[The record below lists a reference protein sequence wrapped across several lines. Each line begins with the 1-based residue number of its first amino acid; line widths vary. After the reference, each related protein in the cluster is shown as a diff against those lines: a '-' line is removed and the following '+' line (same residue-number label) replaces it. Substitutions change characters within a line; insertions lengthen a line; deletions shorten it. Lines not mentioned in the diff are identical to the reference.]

1 MAGLSLYRHIKDI
14 EGLHNGLNCSYK
26 KSKSLLARK
35 LIFRWLFF
43 AVILWNPAGW
53 AVEHVIEFSIPP
65 SNADAALN
73 LLANQADVQLM
84 YPYSIA
90 KNVKV
95 KGLSGAYTAREGV
108 EKLLRDTCLG
118 IGFHADG
125 TIQNNVIKGIAIMK
139 LSDCKKVGILTALS
153 AALATMLTPS
163 TVSAQEDQL
172 TRSGML
178 EEIVVVARRTE
189 ERLQDVPITVTAI
202 SGDLIRRASISNA
215 TDLIKVVPTLSVAQ
229 SSQGPG
235 QGYALRGVRSGVVT
249 YFNEVPTA
257 TVAVDDQIWDLDSVQ
272 ALSGPQGTLFGRN
285 STGGAVLFIPHKPI
299 DEVEGFIDAEVGN
312 YNQRK
317 ITAVLN
323 TPITDSLSVRVGART
338 VRRDGV
344 VKNSLGP
351 DLQSQDRNAYR
362 ASVLFEPNEIVTN
375 YLVLDYAERDETPF
389 GLVTS
394 NVTPNAG
401 CFPGLG
407 CFYGSELA
415 ELGELQD
422 RLGRRRIAS
431 QYPAS
436 QETRQ
441 WGVSNIITL
450 QPSDQISIKYILG
463 VRNDEFDQFKS
474 QTSINLPAQIGL
486 NSQEGKS
493 NTHELQVITD
503 FFDNKLNWT
512 NGFFYSKADSDAI
525 SSYLLFGTVGLP
537 FDNDSNV
544 FTSSS
549 NQRKSRA
556 IYSQATYAFTENVNL
571 TVGLRYTEE
580 EASLDLSSV
589 GPQFTFV
596 GPQVCRLPNGPDVD
610 SINCFRS
617 LSDRYNATTYNLSI
631 DYRVSSDFLL
641 YGTMRRGFN
650 AGGFNSSAPRDVQ
663 PGSPRPSYGPEE
675 INDYELGFKAD
686 WFVGSMLVRTNLGL
700 FYAKYR
706 DIQRGA
712 VGISDEGVP
721 FQGVTTGPKATIY
734 GGQLETLI
742 RPVDNFLLQLNYGYL
757 NTGYDE
763 AIDGFSKG
771 NNFSQSPENTVNILA
786 NYIYPVS
793 VGGEFSATAS
803 YTYQSSISFAD
814 VTENK
819 SYAFQG
825 SYGLVDFRL
834 DWNDVA
840 GKRFDIGFYVKN
852 ATDKAYAL
860 ERNDLISAFGFVSSV
875 YNDPRTYGINFRFRF
890 GD

>member
-1 MAGLSLYRHIKDI
+1 
-14 EGLHNGLNCSYK
+14 
-26 KSKSLLARK
+26 
-35 LIFRWLFF
+35 
-43 AVILWNPAGW
+43 
-53 AVEHVIEFSIPP
+53 
-65 SNADAALN
+65 
-73 LLANQADVQLM
+73 
-84 YPYSIA
+84 
-90 KNVKV
+90 
-95 KGLSGAYTAREGV
+95 
-108 EKLLRDTCLG
+108 
-118 IGFHADG
+118 
-125 TIQNNVIKGIAIMK
+125 
-139 LSDCKKVGILTALS
+139 
-153 AALATMLTPS
+153 
-163 TVSAQEDQL
+163 
-172 TRSGML
+172 
-178 EEIVVVARRTE
+178 
-189 ERLQDVPITVTAI
+189 
-202 SGDLIRRASISNA
+202 
-215 TDLIKVVPTLSVAQ
+215 
-229 SSQGPG
+229 
-235 QGYALRGVRSGVVT
+235 
-249 YFNEVPTA
+249 
-257 TVAVDDQIWDLDSVQ
+257 
-272 ALSGPQGTLFGRN
+272 
-285 STGGAVLFIPHKPI
+285 
-299 DEVEGFIDAEVGN
+299 
-312 YNQRK
+312 
-317 ITAVLN
+317 
-323 TPITDSLSVRVGART
+323 
-338 VRRDGV
+338 
-344 VKNSLGP
+344 
-351 DLQSQDRNAYR
+351 
-362 ASVLFEPNEIVTN
+362 
-375 YLVLDYAERDETPF
+375 
-389 GLVTS
+389 
-394 NVTPNAG
+394 
-401 CFPGLG
+401 
-407 CFYGSELA
+407 
-415 ELGELQD
+415 
-422 RLGRRRIAS
+422 
-431 QYPAS
+431 
-436 QETRQ
+436 
-441 WGVSNIITL
+441 
-450 QPSDQISIKYILG
+450 
-463 VRNDEFDQFKS
+463 
-474 QTSINLPAQIGL
+474 
-486 NSQEGKS
+486 
-493 NTHELQVITD
+493 
-503 FFDNKLNWT
+503 
-512 NGFFYSKADSDAI
+512 
-525 SSYLLFGTVGLP
+525 
-537 FDNDSNV
+537 
-544 FTSSS
+544 
-549 NQRKSRA
+549 
-556 IYSQATYAFTENVNL
+556 
-571 TVGLRYTEE
+571 
-580 EASLDLSSV
+580 LDLSSV